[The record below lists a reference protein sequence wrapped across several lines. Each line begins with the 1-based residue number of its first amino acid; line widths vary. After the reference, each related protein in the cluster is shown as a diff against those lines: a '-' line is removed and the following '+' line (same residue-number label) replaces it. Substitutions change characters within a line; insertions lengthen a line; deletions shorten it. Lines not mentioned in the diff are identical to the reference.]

1 MCISMA
7 WTLHLGKL
15 SIAPKASHR
24 TMRLNYM
31 DRSPYYIAVDTVPR
45 FGCSP
50 PEVREP
56 SKFGRPFAPAFL
68 LPKRQGIAGTP
79 RRVRTGLLTFKISF
93 AERLM
98 SHGSGICGRHPA
110 GNKMIG

>member
-1 MCISMA
+1 
-7 WTLHLGKL
+7 
-15 SIAPKASHR
+15 
-24 TMRLNYM
+24 MRLNYM
-31 DRSPYYIAVDTVPR
+31 DRNPYYIAVDTVPR

-79 RRVRTGLLTFKISF
+79 RQVRTGLSNFTISF
-93 AERLM
+93 AERQM
-98 SHGSGICGRHPA
+98 SHGSGIYGRHLA
-110 GNKMIG
+110 ANKMIGE